1 MKRKQTRVVLVLAV
15 ALVASVGLIACGGDD
30 DETTTAAETTT
41 ENAAA
46 GGGGGAGAAQVD
58 VDDNSELGQILVDGD
73 GMTLYLF
80 EKDTS
85 ADASTCSG
93 ECAKAWPP
101 LTTKGEPRAGSGVD
115 ASSLTTFTR
124 DDGTTQVAYG
134 DWPLYYYAGD
144 QAPGDITGNDLD
156 QFGAEWFAVTPSG
169 DSAGGGKGHESESEN
184 ESESESGGDSS
195 SSGGSSGYGY

>member
-1 MKRKQTRVVLVLAV
+1 MQRKRIRI
-15 ALVASVGLIACGGDD
+15 ALVFAVGLSAAVGLIACGGDD

-46 GGGGGAGAAQVD
+46 TGGGGGAVQVD

-85 ADASTCSG
+85 PDASTCSG
-93 ECAKAWPP
+93 QCAQAWPP
-101 LTTKGEPRAGSGVD
+101 LITKGDPTAGSGVQ
-115 ASSLTTFTR
+115 ASGLTTFKR
-124 DDGTTQVAYG
+124 DDGSTQVAYG

-144 QAPGDITGNDLD
+144 QAPGDITGNNLD
-156 QFGAEWFAVTPSG
+156 QFGAEWYAVTPDG
-169 DSAGGGKGHESESEN
+169 TSAGEGKEKES
-184 ESESESGGDSS
+184 ESESESGDDS
-195 SSGGSSGYGY
+195 SSGGYGY